1 MFHAYYPGKSFPS
14 VSVTGTAC
22 SLHCKHCNA
31 HYLEG
36 MHPALTPEDLINF
49 AENLKKSG
57 GEGFLLSGGSDR
69 RGVVPL
75 MRYAQAIRRIKEET
89 DLLINAHIG
98 FADRDE
104 IEALVSAG
112 VDVFS
117 VDIVGDSS
125 SVKRIYGLQKTT
137 EDYILLLNNLE
148 DAGAAVVPH
157 ITAGLDFGR
166 IRGEYNALEMV
177 SGYRFKALVLLSLIP
192 TRGTAMENLPPL
204 PEEDFLSLLKHAI
217 EHFNGDVLAGCMRP
231 RHQRKWEIEAVKSGI
246 SGIVIPSAPTLSF
259 VKESGMG
266 LEVHNH
272 CCALRA
278 LGL

>member
-1 MFHAYYPGKSFPS
+1 
-14 VSVTGTAC
+14 
-22 SLHCKHCNA
+22 
-31 HYLEG
+31 
-36 MHPALTPEDLINF
+36 MHPALTPDDLIEF
-49 AENLKKSG
+49 SRALKKSG
-57 GEGFLLSGGSDR
+57 GEGFLLSGGSDK

-75 MRYAQAIRRIKEET
+75 MRYAPAIRKIKEET
-89 DLLINAHIG
+89 GLIINAHIG

-125 SVKRIYGLQKTT
+125 TVKRVYGLEKTVD
-137 EDYILLLNNLE
+137 DYISLLNNLE
-148 DAGAAVVPH
+148 YAGAAVVPH

-166 IRGEYNALEMV
+166 IRGEYGAVDMV
-177 SGYRFKALVLLSLIP
+177 SGYNFKALVFLSLVP

-204 PEEDFLSLLKHAI
+204 PEEDLLSLLKYAI
-217 EHFNGDVLAGCMRP
+217 ERFSGDVLVGCMRP
-231 RHQRKWEIEAVKSGI
+231 RYQRKWEIEAVKSGI
-246 SGIVIPSAPTLSF
+246 SGIVIPASPTLSF
-259 VKESGMG
+259 VKESGMKI
-266 LEVHNH
+266 EVHNH